1 MTLAQPGG
9 FIRVFVDLGPAMHGL
24 LARLSRRGDATGYLQ
39 QILDAFPTM
48 PAAAPEPRP
57 SSSRVVAQT
66 DLVEPLTH
74 RELAVLVLLAQRLS
88 AREIAQHLTISE
100 RTAKR
105 HTANIYQKLAVNNR
119 RGAVAAAIALGI
131 LPMAQ

>member
-1 MTLAQPGG
+1 
-9 FIRVFVDLGPAMHGL
+9 
-24 LARLSRRGDATGYLQ
+24 
-39 QILDAFPTM
+39 M

-119 RGAVAAAIALGI
+119 KEAVAAASALASCPWRNDLALHLFLHTIGPCHSLETGI
-131 LPMAQ
+131 CSRCHKFQCVLAPIGRWRFSADVA